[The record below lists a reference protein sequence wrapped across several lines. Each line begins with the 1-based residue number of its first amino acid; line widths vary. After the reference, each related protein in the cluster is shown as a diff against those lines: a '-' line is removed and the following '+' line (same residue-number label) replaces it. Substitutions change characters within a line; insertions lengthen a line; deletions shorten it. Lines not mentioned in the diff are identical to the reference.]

1 MRFEMA
7 GVSLDR
13 WNNQKERLGR
23 FFAKGLSAELFC
35 PTPREI
41 DLTLLPPK
49 QEENS
54 QENE

>member
-7 GVSLDR
+7 GVSLER

-35 PTPREI
+35 TTSGEI
-41 DLTLLPPK
+41 DLNLLPLK
-49 QEENS
+49 KEESS